1 MPHAQTL
8 ALLSCRLWRSPG
20 SRCFSKQHHGLTLTL
35 WRAQV
40 ALPRVLMVGTPS
52 RTLVGRPYVPT
63 AEVVVVV
70 EEHVRDAKV
79 IIFKKRRRK
88 NSRRNAGHRQVSFAR
103 RM

>member
-1 MPHAQTL
+1 MRKPSHCCLAQ
-8 ALLSCRLWRSPG
+8 AVAQPR
-20 SRCFSKQHHGLTLTL
+20 LTLLPQTAPRANAYP